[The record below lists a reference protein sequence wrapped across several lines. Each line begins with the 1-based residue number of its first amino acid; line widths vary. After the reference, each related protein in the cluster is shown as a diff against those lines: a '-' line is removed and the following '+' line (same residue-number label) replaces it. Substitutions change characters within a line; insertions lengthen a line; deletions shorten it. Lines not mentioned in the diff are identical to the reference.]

1 MVFAKRKKGE
11 TFEAF
16 LRRFNKKLLH
26 SGLILQAKKVRYF
39 DSFKSK
45 NVRRASALVRK
56 EAREEREYMRKTG
69 RLKEEPV
76 RRGRY

>member
-11 TFEAF
+11 TFESF

-26 SGLILQAKKVRYF
+26 SGLLLQAKKVRYF

-45 NVRRASALVRK
+45 NVRRASSLVRK
-56 EAREEREYMRKTG
+56 DAREKREYLKKVG
-69 RLKEEPV
+69 LLKEEPV